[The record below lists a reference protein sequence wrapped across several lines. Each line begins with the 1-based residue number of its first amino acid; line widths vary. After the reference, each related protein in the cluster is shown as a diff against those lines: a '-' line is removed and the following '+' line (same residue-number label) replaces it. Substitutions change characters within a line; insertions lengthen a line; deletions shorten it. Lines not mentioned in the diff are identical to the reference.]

1 MKCDNIKIYQY
12 LKFYYNI
19 YISISIII
27 INCKM
32 NKLIHIYNMFLLLK
46 KNQNL
51 FKIMISNIFL
61 IYNIY

>member
-1 MKCDNIKIYQY
+1 MKYDNILIYQY

-46 KNQNL
+46 NNQNL
-51 FKIMISNIFL
+51 FKIIISNTINL
-61 IYNIY
+61 